1 MCTHY
6 GGWGGYLTFAPRRW
20 NNWHNEM
27 EVLAKVDT
35 FLKKVL
41 ALYLSQEQ
49 KMCLHWQKIHFIHKT
64 HISLTCFPFRQALQ
78 DECVLTRNKKDKGL
92 ETPQVLSPNYRNWY
106 FFYYYL
112 AIHLFRLNYSSGTFL
127 FEDCRCEVERWLAC
141 VISTAWI
148 TQEKLWK
155 RSQYLR
161 ATDFC

>member
-35 FLKKVL
+35 FFKKVL

-49 KMCLHWQKIHFIHKT
+49 KCVYTDRKFISSTKPTFPSPAFHSSKPYKMNVFSLAIRKIKAWKLRKYFLLIIVT
-64 HISLTCFPFRQALQ
+64 GT
-78 DECVLTRNKKDKGL
+78 
-92 ETPQVLSPNYRNWY
+92 

-112 AIHLFRLNYSSGTFL
+112 AIHPFRLNYSSGTFL